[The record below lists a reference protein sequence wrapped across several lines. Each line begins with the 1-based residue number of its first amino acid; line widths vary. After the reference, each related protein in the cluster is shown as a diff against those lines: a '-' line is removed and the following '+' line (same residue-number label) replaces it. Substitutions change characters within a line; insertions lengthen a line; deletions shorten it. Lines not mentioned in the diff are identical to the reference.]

1 MTKIADA
8 IQLFNCPG
16 PKPNGLQA
24 TETGLWVID
33 QGNDFAYLLD
43 WNDGSIIRSFE
54 TETDKSSG
62 ITVDDEDNLW
72 IASTYDCKI
81 YKVNSST
88 GETIERFESPGQ
100 GMNATREHDSINFQ
114 NTGDHGLEWK
124 DGLLY
129 VASPPS
135 QFIHVMDPKNWIE
148 KSRTKVPGYRVHGI
162 AWAKEEDKIWAADT
176 AMGVISKIRLSDGR
190 VYDSFRVSD
199 PVQVHGMTIRNNIL
213 WYCDDRRPIG
223 ILDVSMEP
231 DF

>member
-24 TETGLWVID
+24 TDEGLWVVD
-33 QGNDFAYLLD
+33 QGNDFVYLLD
-43 WNDGSIIRSFE
+43 WNDGRIIKSFK
-54 TETDKSSG
+54 TDTDKSSG
-62 ITVDDEDNLW
+62 ITVDDKGNLW
-72 IASTYDCKI
+72 VASTYNCKI
-81 YKVNSST
+81 YKIDCNS
-88 GETIERFESPGQ
+88 GKTIKIFDSPGQ
-100 GMNATREHDSINFQ
+100 GMNATREHDSKNYQ

-135 QFIHVMDPKNWIE
+135 QYIHVMDPESWIE
-148 KSRTKVPGYRVHGI
+148 KSKTKVPGYRVHGI
-162 AWAKEEDKIWAADT
+162 AWAEEEGKIWAADT

-190 VYDSFRVSD
+190 VYDTFRV
-199 PVQVHGMTIRNNIL
+199 PHPIQVHGMTIKDNVL

-223 ILDVSMEP
+223 TLSVSMEP

>member
-24 TETGLWVID
+24 TDEGLWVVD
-33 QGNDFAYLLD
+33 QGNDFVYLLD
-43 WNDGSIIRSFE
+43 WNDGRIIKSFK
-54 TETDKSSG
+54 TDTDKSSG
-62 ITVDDEDNLW
+62 ITVDDKGNLW
-72 IASTYDCKI
+72 VASTYNCKI
-81 YKVNSST
+81 YKIDCNS
-88 GETIERFESPGQ
+88 GKTIKVFDSPGQ
-100 GMNATREHDSINFQ
+100 GMNATREHDSKNYQ

-135 QFIHVMDPKNWIE
+135 QYIHVMDPESWIE
-148 KSRTKVPGYRVHGI
+148 KSKTKVPGYRVHGI
-162 AWAKEEDKIWAADT
+162 AWAEEEGKIWAADT

-190 VYDSFRVSD
+190 VYDTFRV
-199 PVQVHGMTIRNNIL
+199 PHPIQVHGMTIKDNVL

-223 ILDVSMEP
+223 TLSVSMEP

>member
-24 TETGLWVID
+24 TDEGLWVVD
-33 QGNDFAYLLD
+33 QGNDFVYLLD
-43 WNDGSIIRSFE
+43 WNDGRIIKSFK
-54 TETDKSSG
+54 TDTDKSSG
-62 ITVDDEDNLW
+62 ITVDDKGNLW
-72 IASTYDCKI
+72 VASTYNCKI
-81 YKVNSST
+81 YKIDCNS
-88 GETIERFESPGQ
+88 GKTIKVFDSPGQ
-100 GMNATREHDSINFQ
+100 GMNATREHDSKNYQ

-135 QFIHVMDPKNWIE
+135 QYIHVMDPESWIQ
-148 KSRTKVPGYRVHGI
+148 KSKTKVPGYRVHGI
-162 AWAKEEDKIWAADT
+162 AWAEEEGKIWAADT

-190 VYDSFRVSD
+190 VYDTFRV
-199 PVQVHGMTIRNNIL
+199 PHPIQVHGMTIKDNVL

-223 ILDVSMEP
+223 TLSVSMEP